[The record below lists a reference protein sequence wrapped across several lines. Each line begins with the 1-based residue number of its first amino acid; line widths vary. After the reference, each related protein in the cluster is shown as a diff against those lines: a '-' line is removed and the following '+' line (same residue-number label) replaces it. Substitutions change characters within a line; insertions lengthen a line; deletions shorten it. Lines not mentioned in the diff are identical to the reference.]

1 MGGDLMHGFAG
12 LEALMAQVGDGR
24 LRPAD
29 SDDGAG
35 GGRGI
40 GKCST
45 GGRGGGRCALALAC
59 GWEAPRA
66 LRALT
71 LRENMVTLRQRDD
84 KKMVPQMLLR
94 GLTMST
100 ADCQCV
106 HLGAAISSCHAFLLA

>member
-40 GKCST
+40 GKGST
-45 GGRGGGRCALALAC
+45 GGRGGAPPPLSQKRQLADFC
-59 GWEAPRA
+59 
-66 LRALT
+66 
-71 LRENMVTLRQRDD
+71 
-84 KKMVPQMLLR
+84 LR
-94 GLTMST
+94 GAVALPSR
-100 ADCQCV
+100 
-106 HLGAAISSCHAFLLA
+106 